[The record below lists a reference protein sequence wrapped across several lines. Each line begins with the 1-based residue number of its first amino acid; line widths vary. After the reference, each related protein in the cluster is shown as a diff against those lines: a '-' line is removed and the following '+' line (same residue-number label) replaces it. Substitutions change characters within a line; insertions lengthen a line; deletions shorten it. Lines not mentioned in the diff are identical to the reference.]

1 MKDIIN
7 LLKQFYHKIWSDA
20 ENTSTRQR
28 DSLENE
34 RELRLPL
41 HIKLCVKGTKYNFKW
56 YATVVLESTQRFEGD
71 TSWENTNNF
80 DIVKDISKGK
90 EENIFSKK
98 VLKIKHILVF
108 EYLPEGH
115 LFLAH

>member
-1 MKDIIN
+1 MEDNIN

-71 TSWENTNNF
+71 TIWENENKC
-80 DIVKDISKGK
+80 DIVMDISINIKKYMFWCLKTSPKDI
-90 EENIFSKK
+90 NFW
-98 VLKIKHILVF
+98 LIKL
-108 EYLPEGH
+108 L
-115 LFLAH
+115 